1 MDSAS
6 NEILRIIRIIV
17 IIAIVYS
24 SHILIYTYNLGKKEA
39 KRLTTSLET
48 YSRSYMFSTENGN
61 ALIWWRYY

>member
-24 SHILIYTYNLGKKEA
+24 FTHILIYTQFGKK
-39 KRLTTSLET
+39 KLKDLPPHFMT
-48 YSRSYMFSTENGN
+48 YSRSYMFSLQKRNGN
-61 ALIWWRYY
+61 YVI